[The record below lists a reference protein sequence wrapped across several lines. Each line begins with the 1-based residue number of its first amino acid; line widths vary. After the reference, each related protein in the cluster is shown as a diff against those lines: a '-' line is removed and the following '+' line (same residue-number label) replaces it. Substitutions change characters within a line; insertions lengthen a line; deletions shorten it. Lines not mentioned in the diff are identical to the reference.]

1 MVLATMV
8 HVQRFR
14 PFQSILSKAKPFP
27 KEPSIMSE
35 KSDIRVLLI
44 DDEETLVEYL
54 SKRLLREGYTVK
66 ATFSGEEATEMAN
79 NDDFDV
85 AVVDLKMPGMDGVET
100 QKRLKKIQPFL
111 QCIVLTGH
119 GTIETALES
128 GKEKAFKYLLKPI
141 EYDNLVETISEAYER
156 KVQLQNARFKDEVE
170 EIYSSGL
177 GARGIKKAMNKLRKI
192 YGIS

>member
-54 SKRLLREGYTVK
+54 SKRLLREGYEVK
-66 ATFSGEEATEMAN
+66 ATFSGEEATEAAGN
-79 NDDFDV
+79 NDFDV

-119 GTIETALES
+119 GTIESALES
-128 GKEKAFKYLLKPI
+128 GKEEAFKYLLKPI

-156 KVQLQNARFKDEVE
+156 KVQLQNASFKDEVE
-170 EIYSSGL
+170 EIYRSGL

>member
-1 MVLATMV
+1 
-8 HVQRFR
+8 
-14 PFQSILSKAKPFP
+14 
-27 KEPSIMSE
+27 MSE
-35 KSDIRVLLI
+35 ESDIRVLLI

-54 SKRLLREGYTVK
+54 SKRLLREGYIVK
-66 ATFSGEEATEMAN
+66 ATFSGEEAVEAAN
-79 NDDFDV
+79 SDDFDV

-156 KVQLQNARFKDEVE
+156 KVQLQNASFKDEVE
-170 EIYSSGL
+170 EIYRSGL